1 MERPTDEALRKAQ
14 TTLRGL
20 VSDGPSRLPSLN
32 LIADSIRLELEK
44 SGQVALLYV
53 SLSRYGRLEPVFGW
67 RIVGEILDA
76 VAANLEGMVG
86 STLRRLDVVSD
97 FTLTDDAFIV
107 LLSPPRST
115 AVIADDDLAAITR
128 RVYERLQ
135 SLLLNDLAP
144 GVYDRVHPSVG
155 AAVLAADP
163 SETFEQNLQRGL
175 ALAMQAAGEQAAL
188 YDRDLEA
195 TLADCVSRGDL
206 EPLFE
211 PVVDLAA
218 REVVGYR
225 STVRG
230 PFYSP
235 LRLPDVLLDVARRS
249 QVLASYGVSAREATV
264 SSAAGLRPDDLLFL
278 GCAAGELPNA
288 AVVAVS
294 EFYSLNQTLVPQHV
308 VFDIDAARPR
318 RQHRI
323 HAAHARRRPRPR
335 VPALRVRARG
345 AVHDA
350 GAHRRGAPG
359 LPVPRPG
366 TGGGP
371 ERRPHGGGRR
381 PAARALRRSRARAA
395 HRHRRPRRGAA
406 APADAQR
413 RGVALRRGVR
423 ARRHAAAAGDVRGV
437 TPRVTRSLRNAG
449 AAAGSGQALRLAGSS
464 RSPAT
469 PVKIV
474 TRLRPRRL
482 LS

>member
-1 MERPTDEALRKAQ
+1 VERPTDEALRKAQ

-53 SLSRYGRLEPVFGW
+53 SLARYGRLEPVFGW
-67 RIVGEILDA
+67 RIVAEILDA

-107 LLSPPRST
+107 LLSPPRSA
-115 AVIADDDLAAITR
+115 AVIADEDLAAVTR

-155 AAVLAADP
+155 SAVLAVDDAL
-163 SETFEQNLQRGL
+163 TFEQNLQHGL
-175 ALAMQAAGEQAAL
+175 ALAMQAAEEQAAI
-188 YDRDLEA
+188 YDRDLET

-211 PVVDLAA
+211 PVVDPAA
-218 REVVGYR
+218 REVIGYR
-225 STVRG
+225 SSVRG

-249 QVLASYGVSAREATV
+249 RVLASYGVVAREATV
-264 SSAAGLRPDDLLFL
+264 SAAAGLKSDDLLFL

-294 EFYSLNQTLVPQHV
+294 EFYSLNKALVPQHV
-308 VFDIDAARPR
+308 VFEIDAEELMSNTASTLRTLADVCDLGF
-318 RQHRI
+318 QLCI
-323 HAAHARRRPRPR
+323 SGLAAQFT
-335 VPALRVRARG
+335 ALELIAE
-345 AVHDA
+345 A
-350 GAHRRGAPG
+350 
-359 LPVPRPG
+359 
-366 TGGGP
+366 GP
-371 ERRPHGGGRR
+371 EFLCLDPMLVAGLAGDLTSIEVVQLLVRFADRT
-381 PAARALRRSRARAA
+381 
-395 HRHRRPRRGAA
+395 GAQLIA
-406 APADAQR
+406 T
-413 RGVALRRGVR
+413 GVR
-423 ARRHAAAAGDVRGV
+423 AQEEQQVLARNGV
-437 TPRVTRSLRNAG
+437 ELFCGEAFARAD
-449 AAAGSGQALRLAGSS
+449 
-464 RSPAT
+464 
-469 PVKIV
+469 
-474 TRLRPRRL
+474 TRLPQVTFPK
-482 LS
+482 

>member
-211 PVVDLAA
+211 PVVDPAA

-264 SSAAGLRPDDLLFL
+264 SAAAGLRPDDLLFL
-278 GCAAGELPNA
+278 GCVAGELPNA

-294 EFYSLNQTLVPQHV
+294 EFYSLNQALVPQHV
-308 VFDIDAARPR
+308 VFDIDAGDLGTSTASTLRTLADVRDLGFQLCVSGLGAQFTTLELIAEARPDFLCLDPVLV
-318 RQHRI
+318 
-323 HAAHARRRPRPR
+323 AALSDDLTAVDVVQLLVRFAGR
-335 VPALRVRARG
+335 VQAPLIATGVR
-345 AVHDA
+345 DA
-350 GAHRRGAPG
+350 EQQNLLTRSGVELFCGE
-359 LPVPRPG
+359 VF
-366 TGGGP
+366 
-371 ERRPHGGGRR
+371 
-381 PAARALRRSRARAA
+381 ARA
-395 HRHRRPRRGAA
+395 
-406 APADAQR
+406 D
-413 RGVALRRGVR
+413 
-423 ARRHAAAAGDVRGV
+423 
-437 TPRVTRSLRNAG
+437 
-449 AAAGSGQALRLAGSS
+449 
-464 RSPAT
+464 
-469 PVKIV
+469 
-474 TRLRPRRL
+474 TRLPQVTFAE
-482 LS
+482 

>member
-1 MERPTDEALRKAQ
+1 VERPTDEALRKAQ

-195 TLADCVSRGDL
+195 TLARLYEVC
-206 EPLFE
+206 
-211 PVVDLAA
+211 LAAQLAGLAAMGAGVTGGAADAGA
-218 REVVGYR
+218 REVI
-225 STVRG
+225 
-230 PFYSP
+230 
-235 LRLPDVLLDVARRS
+235 A
-249 QVLASYGVSAREATV
+249 
-264 SSAAGLRPDDLLFL
+264 AAGWGEHFGHGL
-278 GCAAGELPNA
+278 GHGVGLEVHEAP
-288 AVVAVS
+288 
-294 EFYSLNQTLVPQHV
+294 
-308 VFDIDAARPR
+308 AARPESTDTLEPGNVLSCEPGIYLPGVAGV
-318 RQHRI
+318 RI
-323 HAAHARRRPRPR
+323 EDL
-335 VPALRVRARG
+335 VLIT
-345 AVHDA
+345 D
-350 GAHRRGAPG
+350 
-359 LPVPRPG
+359 
-366 TGGGP
+366 
-371 ERRPHGGGRR
+371 GGRER
-381 PAARALRRSRARAA
+381 LT
-395 HRHRRPRRGAA
+395 HVGKE
-406 APADAQR
+406 
-413 RGVALRRGVR
+413 L
-423 ARRHAAAAGDVRGV
+423 V
-437 TPRVTRSLRNAG
+437 TVG
-449 AAAGSGQALRLAGSS
+449 
-464 RSPAT
+464 
-469 PVKIV
+469 
-474 TRLRPRRL
+474 
-482 LS
+482 

>member
-20 VSDGPSRLPSLN
+20 VSDGPSQLPSLN
-32 LIADSIRLELEK
+32 LVADSIRVELEK

-53 SLSRYGRLEPVFGW
+53 SLTRYGRLEPVFGW

-76 VAANLEGMVG
+76 VAANLTGMAG

-107 LLSPPRST
+107 LLSPPRSA
-115 AVIADDDLAAITR
+115 AVIAPDDLAAVTR

-155 AAVLAADP
+155 AAVVAADP
-163 SETFEQNLQRGL
+163 ALTFEQTLQQGL

-188 YDRDLEA
+188 YDSDLDA
-195 TLADCVSRGDL
+195 TLADCVARGDL

-211 PVVDLAA
+211 PVVDPAA

-249 QVLASYGVSAREATV
+249 QVLPSYGIAAREATV
-264 SSAAGLRPDDLLFL
+264 GAAAGLRPDDLLFL

-294 EFYSLNQTLVPQHV
+294 EFYSLNQALVPQHV
-308 VFDIDAARPR
+308 VFDIDAVDLATNTASTLRTLADVRELGFQLCISGLGALFSALELIAEARPDYLCLDPMLVATLGTDLTPVEVVQLLVR
-318 RQHRI
+318 FADRIGAQLIATGVRDEEQRQI
-323 HAAHARRRPRPR
+323 LARNG
-335 VPALRVRARG
+335 VELFCG
-345 AVHDA
+345 E
-350 GAHRRGAPG
+350 
-359 LPVPRPG
+359 LF
-366 TGGGP
+366 
-371 ERRPHGGGRR
+371 
-381 PAARALRRSRARAA
+381 ARA
-395 HRHRRPRRGAA
+395 
-406 APADAQR
+406 D
-413 RGVALRRGVR
+413 
-423 ARRHAAAAGDVRGV
+423 
-437 TPRVTRSLRNAG
+437 
-449 AAAGSGQALRLAGSS
+449 
-464 RSPAT
+464 
-469 PVKIV
+469 
-474 TRLRPRRL
+474 TRLPQVTFPD
-482 LS
+482 

>member
-20 VSDGPSRLPSLN
+20 VSDGPSHLPSLN

-44 SGQVALLYV
+44 TGQVALLYV
-53 SLSRYGRLEPVFGW
+53 NLTRYGRLEPVFGW
-67 RIVGEILDA
+67 HIVAEILDA

-107 LLSPPRST
+107 LLSPPRSA
-115 AVIADDDLAAITR
+115 AVIADDDLAAVTR

-155 AAVLAADP
+155 SAVLAIDAGL
-163 SETFEQNLQRGL
+163 TFEQNLQHGL
-175 ALAMQAAGEQAAL
+175 ALAMQAADEEAAL
-188 YDRDLEA
+188 YDRDLET

-211 PVVDLAA
+211 PVVDPQA

-225 STVRG
+225 SSVRG

-249 QVLASYGVSAREATV
+249 QVLASYGVVAREATV
-264 SSAAGLRPDDLLFL
+264 SAAAGLTPDDLLFL

-294 EFYSLNQTLVPQHV
+294 EFYSLNQALVPQHV
-308 VFDIDAARPR
+308 VFEIDADDLAINTASTLRTLADVRDMGFQLCVSGLGAQFTALELIAEAAPDYLCLDPMLVAGLADHITAIEVVQLLVRFAGRTGAQFIATGVRDHEQQQLLARNG
-318 RQHRI
+318 
-323 HAAHARRRPRPR
+323 
-335 VPALRVRARG
+335 VELFCGEVF
-345 AVHDA
+345 
-350 GAHRRGAPG
+350 
-359 LPVPRPG
+359 
-366 TGGGP
+366 
-371 ERRPHGGGRR
+371 
-381 PAARALRRSRARAA
+381 ARA
-395 HRHRRPRRGAA
+395 
-406 APADAQR
+406 D
-413 RGVALRRGVR
+413 
-423 ARRHAAAAGDVRGV
+423 
-437 TPRVTRSLRNAG
+437 
-449 AAAGSGQALRLAGSS
+449 
-464 RSPAT
+464 
-469 PVKIV
+469 
-474 TRLRPRRL
+474 TRLPQVTFPE
-482 LS
+482 

>member
-1 MERPTDEALRKAQ
+1 VERPTDEALRKAQ

-53 SLSRYGRLEPVFGW
+53 SLTRYGRLEPVFGW
-67 RIVGEILDA
+67 RIVGDILDA

-115 AVIADDDLAAITR
+115 SVIADDDLAAITR

-175 ALAMQAAGEQAAL
+175 ALAMQAAAEQAAL
-188 YDRDLEA
+188 YDRDLED

-211 PVVDLAA
+211 PVVDPAA
-218 REVVGYR
+218 REVIGYR

-264 SSAAGLRPDDLLFL
+264 TAATGLRPDDLLFL

-294 EFYSLNQTLVPQHV
+294 EFYSLNQALVPQHV
-308 VFDIDAARPR
+308 VFDIDAADLGTNTASTLRTLADVRDLGFQLCVSGLGAQFTTLELIAEARPDFLCLEPVLVAALGDDLTAVDVVQLLVR
-318 RQHRI
+318 FAGRV
-323 HAAHARRRPRPR
+323 HAQLIATG
-335 VPALRVRARG
+335 VR
-345 AVHDA
+345 DA
-350 GAHRRGAPG
+350 GQQHLLARNGVEVFCGEAF
-359 LPVPRPG
+359 
-366 TGGGP
+366 
-371 ERRPHGGGRR
+371 
-381 PAARALRRSRARAA
+381 ARA
-395 HRHRRPRRGAA
+395 
-406 APADAQR
+406 D
-413 RGVALRRGVR
+413 
-423 ARRHAAAAGDVRGV
+423 
-437 TPRVTRSLRNAG
+437 
-449 AAAGSGQALRLAGSS
+449 
-464 RSPAT
+464 
-469 PVKIV
+469 
-474 TRLRPRRL
+474 TRLPQVTFAE
-482 LS
+482 